1 MKFKDGSGMTGTST
15 LYVTINNI
23 NEHPPVFTSGAVY
36 AFSFDEDTAP
46 GTAINTVSAPDADS
60 GGADGTVDY
69 IIDSG
74 KATFTRNLCVCIS
87 RNGSL

>member
-1 MKFKDGSGMTGTST
+1 MTGTST
-15 LYVTINNI
+15 LYITINNV
-23 NEHPPVFTSGAVY
+23 NEHSPVFTSGAVY

-46 GTAINTVSAPDADS
+46 GSAINTVNAPDADS

-74 KATFTRNLCVCIS
+74 KTVEFIHSPKKEKDWAIFAQI
-87 RNGSL
+87 